1 MISASDKADYRDS
14 LMIWG
19 GNMNKILRLS
29 FANIKKHKKQTLLL
43 MLLIVF
49 CMAIMASA
57 ISGSFDMKSIFPR
70 AADEYAVHK
79 NMILVKDE
87 IYSDRVISLRREDE
101 RVTDTDHFG
110 VLFST
115 ATKYLDRDGEEQAL
129 YMSFVTKDIESRIE
143 RSPIETTL
151 SDEEIA
157 GLEHPIYMP
166 YAGRDSLASRLHEG
180 DTFDIIYGTRR
191 FSFTVAGFY
200 ESIFMPDTNMGL
212 QMIVSDSDFSTLMTV
227 IDKYEMV
234 MFDCKD
240 LEESDEIALSFDDRF
255 EEETGIDTGM
265 KVMDLGVYKYLEETS
280 ALFMEIV
287 VAIMLFMAAVII
299 IAAVIMIR
307 FRIAGDI
314 QDQMQSIGVLE
325 ALGYTSKEIAL
336 SYTAEYL
343 ITAITG
349 VIIGTGAAFALLPVL
364 HRTAERLTGHH
375 GNMLV
380 SPLPVLLT
388 GLMLLLLVGLA
399 AHSRALA
406 VRKYPP
412 VQAFR
417 KGISVHHFGRNHL
430 PLKNTKKSVHL
441 RIAMKGFLGN
451 MKQNISLAVCVAVS
465 ALAAVSGVILI
476 NVFGSDMKVA
486 ERLSGTEIPD
496 FSVTVMRSADI
507 DELAENISNMEG
519 VRRVRKGSF
528 SLDLS
533 QWEMVYAFDKQVDL
547 IPVVYQDFR
556 DCENINPSEGRL
568 PEHDNEAAV
577 NKILASQYGLRPGD
591 DITIESGRIRKNYI
605 ISGII
610 PGISNNGNNLYLTEQ
625 AIKRIMPTYRHTA
638 IEIYLDENTDTEE
651 FQTLLMQTY
660 GRSVADTRKTV
671 SSGDTAEER
680 LSEEADRLIAEY
692 IANHGADH
700 IEYSIQIGDK
710 TISGSSSSFAI
721 KNIQNMVNVMKTQIG
736 GIFSTISLISW
747 VLMGISAVVSGIII
761 IAIMEQTVRR
771 QRKELGIMLGLGYT
785 TKELMLQL
793 AMRIMPAVAAAVILG
808 TIGATVVFRAGMVY
822 VFGTVPISILL
833 MIAADAALI
842 LFCFGCAYLG
852 AGRIRKI
859 SVTELMTE

>member
-1 MISASDKADYRDS
+1 MISASDKADYRDFS
-14 LMIWG
+14 MIWG

-79 NMILVKDE
+79 NMIIVKDE
-87 IYSDRVISLRREDE
+87 IYSDRVISLLREDE

-115 ATKYLDRDGEEQAL
+115 ATKYIDSDGEEQAL
-129 YMSFVTKDIESRIE
+129 YMSFVTKDIEKRIE
-143 RSPIETTL
+143 RSQTETTL

-157 GLEHPIYMP
+157 ELEHPIYVP
-166 YAGRDSLASRLHEG
+166 YAGRDSLASKLREG
-180 DTFDIIYGTRR
+180 DRFDIVYGTKH

-200 ESIFMPDTNMGL
+200 ESIFMPETNMGL
-212 QMIVSDSDFSTLMTV
+212 QMIVSDSDYASLMTV

-255 EEETGIDTGM
+255 EEETGIDTGT
-265 KVMDLGVYKYLEETS
+265 KVLNFGVYKYLEEKS
-280 ALFMEIV
+280 SMFSEYVI
-287 VAIMLFMAAVII
+287 AIMLFMAVVVLIAV
-299 IAAVIMIR
+299 VIMIR

-349 VIIGTGAAFALLPVL
+349 IVIGTGAAFVLLPVL
-364 HRTAERLTGHH
+364 HRTAERLTGYHESL
-375 GNMLV
+375 LV
-380 SPLPVLLT
+380 SPLPILLI
-388 GLMLLLLVGLA
+388 GLLLLLLVGLT
-399 AHSRALA
+399 AHIRALA

-417 KGISVHHFGRNHL
+417 KGIAVHHFGRNYF

-441 RIAMKGFLGN
+441 RIAMKGFFGN

-465 ALAAVSGVILI
+465 ALAAVSGVTLT
-476 NVFGSDMKVA
+476 NMFGSDLKVA
-486 ERLSGTEIPD
+486 ERLIGTEIPD
-496 FSVTVMRSADI
+496 LSVTVMRSADI
-507 DELAENISNMEG
+507 DELAENISNMQG

-556 DCENINPSEGRL
+556 DCENIKPSEGRL
-568 PEHDNEAAV
+568 PEHDNEVAV
-577 NKILASQYGLRPGD
+577 NKILASEYGLRPGD
-591 DITIESGRIRKNYI
+591 DITIESGRVRKNYI

-610 PGISNNGNNLYLTEQ
+610 PGISNNGDNLYLTEQ
-625 AIKRIMPTYRHTA
+625 AMKRIMPTYRHKA

-660 GRSVADTRKTV
+660 GRSVSDTRKTD

-700 IEYSIQIGDK
+700 IEYSIQIGGR
-710 TISGSSSSFAI
+710 TISGSSDSFAI
-721 KNIQNMVNVMKTQIG
+721 KNIQNMVNVMKTQLG
-736 GIFSTISLISW
+736 GIFSTISLTSW

-761 IAIMEQTVRR
+761 VALMEQAVRR

-793 AMRIMPAVAAAVILG
+793 AMRIMPAVTAAVILG
-808 TIGATVVFRAGMVY
+808 TIGATAVFRAGMSY
-822 VFGTVPISILL
+822 FFGAVPISIPL
-833 MIAADAALI
+833 MIAADVALI